1 MRTTID
7 INDAILS
14 ELKNRARET
23 NQPFRRVLHSIL
35 QRGLS
40 LAPQKKNQK
49 RVQIEVSAVG
59 INPAMSG
66 YSMNQLYDEIESQN
80 QRSGL

>member
-1 MRTTID
+1 MRTTVN

-14 ELKNRARET
+14 ELKNRAHES
-23 NQPFRRVLHSIL
+23 NQPCRKVLHNIL

-49 RVQIEVSAVG
+49 RVQIEASAVG
-59 INPAMSG
+59 INPALSG
-66 YSMNQLYDEIESQN
+66 YSMNQLYDEIEAQN
-80 QRSGL
+80 QESGS